1 MASSI
6 LDFTSGIAF
15 SNKVLQHLGSPVI
28 SPFPDDAHSFWL
40 IASFARCKIKIDET
54 NVGLILQSILGGVA
68 SEFAVVEI
76 QDWNLRFFLGM
87 LALWSISLVL
97 FQIPFSK
104 SLSIF
109 GMNVE

>member
-68 SEFAVVEI
+68 S
-76 QDWNLRFFLGM
+76 
-87 LALWSISLVL
+87 
-97 FQIPFSK
+97 
-104 SLSIF
+104 
-109 GMNVE
+109 